1 MYLREVHIKNIR
13 SLKEIQWE
21 VPASK
26 AAGWHVI
33 IGDNGSGKSSF
44 LRSIALA
51 MIGPWD
57 AISLRLSF
65 EDWLRKDQSEGSIE
79 LAIDWDDRFDQFAD
93 KKPIPRRSPLRVG
106 VKLTTRIKIG
116 SPKIN
121 QNAFIFNFNI
131 ARAVE
136 LTASNSTGEPRRHVW
151 GLAAGWFCAGYGPF
165 RRLTGSDPEYARISA
180 TLPKLARYLSI
191 FDERFALTDCLEWLQ
206 TLKFQQLESERSSRS
221 EQPGRDLL
229 PAIIQFINQPDFLPH
244 QAQLKE
250 ITSTSVLFVDGDQ
263 IEIRIEDLSDGYR
276 SILSMTFELIRQLV
290 TAYGPNRVFDPEDPT
305 KVICPGV
312 VLIDEID
319 VHLHPSWQR
328 RVGLW
333 FRKHFPNI
341 QFIVSTHSPLICQA
355 ADVGTVFLLPRP
367 SSDDVG
373 GMLRGAKLNRLLY
386 GNVLD
391 AYGTEVF
398 GRDVNRSEK
407 AKDLRRRLA
416 ELNVK
421 EGRQGLTKAERR
433 EQEELRGAMPTAALS
448 LEPIDDPDS

>member
-33 IGDNGSGKSSF
+33 IGDNGSGKSTF

-79 LAIDWDDRFDQFAD
+79 LAIDRDDQFDQVAG
-93 KKPIPRRSPLRVG
+93 KEPIPRQSPLRFAVG
-106 VKLTTRIKIG
+106 LTRWMQKKIFDPE
-116 SPKIN
+116 S
-121 QNAFIFNFNI
+121 FDLL
-131 ARAVE
+131 VE
-136 LTASNSTGEPRRHVW
+136 VMPIVVLNASNTQVGPDRHVW
-151 GLAAGWFCAGYGPF
+151 GLAEGWFCAGYGPF
-165 RRLTGSDPEYARISA
+165 RRLTGGDPEFTRISR

-191 FDERFALTDCLEWLQ
+191 FDERVALIDYLEWLQ
-206 TLKFQQLESERSSRS
+206 FLKFRQLEADQKPES
-221 EQPGRDLL
+221 EQSGRKLL
-229 PAIIQFINQPDFLPH
+229 SAIFQFINQPDFLPY

-250 ITSTSVLFVDGDQ
+250 ITSTSVLFVDGNQ
-263 IEIRIEDLSDGYR
+263 MEIRIEELSDGYR
-276 SILSMTFELIRQLV
+276 SILSMTLELIRQLV
-290 TAYGPNRVFDPEDPT
+290 AAYGPNRVFDPDDPT
-305 KVICPGV
+305 KIICPGV

-319 VHLHPSWQR
+319 AHLHPSWQR

-367 SSDDVG
+367 GSDDVG

-421 EGRQGLTKAERR
+421 EGRQGLTEAERR

>member
-51 MIGPWD
+51 MIGPRD
-57 AISLRLSF
+57 AKSLRLSW
-65 EDWLRKDQSEGSIE
+65 EDWLRKDQADGSIE
-79 LAIDWDDRFDQFAD
+79 LGIDWDEQIDRFTD
-93 KKPIPRRSPLRVG
+93 KGATPKTPPLRLEVAFTR
-106 VKLTTRIKIG
+106 VKG
-116 SPKIN
+116 SLNP
-121 QNAFIFNFNI
+121 
-131 ARAVE
+131 VE
-136 LTASNSTGEPRRHVW
+136 LSDSKISTQARRHVW
-151 GLAAGWFCAGYGPF
+151 GNAKGWFCAGYGPF
-165 RRLTGSDPEYARISA
+165 RRLTGGDPEYARISLK
-180 TLPKLARYLSI
+180 LPKLARYLSI

-206 TLKFQQLESERSSRS
+206 NLKFQQLEAERNSNG
-221 EQPGRDLL
+221 EPLGRELL
-229 PAIIQFINQPDFLPH
+229 PAIFQFINQPDFLPH

-250 ITSTSVLFVDGDQ
+250 ITSTSVLFVDGNQ
-263 IEIRIEDLSDGYR
+263 MEIRIEDLSDGYC

-290 TAYGPNRVFDPEDPT
+290 AAYGPGGVFDPADPT
-305 KVICPGV
+305 RVVCRGV
-312 VLIDEID
+312 VLIDEVD
-319 VHLHPSWQR
+319 VHLHPTWQR
-328 RVGLW
+328 CVGLW
-333 FRKHFPNI
+333 LRKHFPNI

-367 SSDDVG
+367 GSDDVG
-373 GMLRGAKLNRLLY
+373 MMLRGAKLNRLLY

-421 EGRQGLTKAERR
+421 EGRQRLTKSERR

-448 LEPIDDPDS
+448 LVPIDDQGS

>member
-51 MIGPWD
+51 MIGPRD
-57 AISLRLSF
+57 AMSLRLSW
-65 EDWLRKDQSEGSIE
+65 EDWVRKKQAEGSIA
-79 LAIDWDDRFDQFAD
+79 LAIDRDDQFDQFSD
-93 KKPIPRRSPLRVG
+93 KKPIPRQSPLRVG
-106 VKLTTRIKIG
+106 FKLTARLKLG
-116 SPKIN
+116 IN
-121 QNAFIFNFNI
+121 ENAFILNLT
-131 ARAVE
+131 RAVE
-136 LTASNSTGEPRRHVW
+136 LTATESEVEPNRHVW
-151 GLAAGWFCAGYGPF
+151 GPADGWFCAGYGPF
-165 RRLTGSDPEYARISA
+165 RRLTGGDPEYARISLK
-180 TLPKLARYLSI
+180 LPKLARYLSI
-191 FDERFALTDCLEWLQ
+191 FDERVALTDCLEWLQ
-206 TLKFQQLESERSSRS
+206 TLKFQQLEADREPERK
-221 EQPGRDLL
+221 QLGRDLL
-229 PAIIQFINQPDFLPH
+229 PAIFQFINQPDFLPH

-250 ITSTSVLFVDGDQ
+250 ITSTSVLFVDGNQ
-263 IEIRIEDLSDGYR
+263 MEIRIEDLSDGYR
-276 SILSMTFELIRQLV
+276 SILSMTFELIRQLA
-290 TAYGPNRVFDPEDPT
+290 TAYGPDRVFEPDDPT

-367 SSDDVG
+367 GSEDAG
-373 GMLRGAKLNRLLY
+373 EMLRGAKLQRLLY

-398 GRDVNRSEK
+398 GPDVTRSEK
-407 AKDLRRRLA
+407 AKDLRKRLA